1 MAWRRFAAAG
11 LVPGSLVG
19 WELFAYGKQRQ
30 KFDDAKKVR
39 PKPLVEGSTA
49 WLIERDARTLDL
61 VCVRHKALDRGP
73 AAAEQGRGR
82 RGRGRA
88 TLAAAPRAEIAT
100 AAARPPAA
108 ARSR

>member
-39 PKPLVEGSTA
+39 PKPLVQGSTA
-49 WLIERDARTLDL
+49 WLNERDAPGRQL
-61 VCVRHKALDRGP
+61 R
-73 AAAEQGRGR
+73 AAPS
-82 RGRGRA
+82 RGRA
-88 TLAAAPRAEIAT
+88 R
-100 AAARPPAA
+100 
-108 ARSR
+108 